1 MSLQEYYGEMIL
13 QYYWKNQDLFFCGR
27 VSRSISI
34 GLFINREKQ
43 YSEKENS
50 EEYEKVTKQR
60 ALERDIRKQ
69 KTTRNAL
76 KAAGDD
82 EGVKEYDKKIRTS
95 TAKLERFCDENGLI
109 VRRDRTEV
117 YGYSDPGRKKK
128 HEDFVEALDKSEES
142 GIIKS
147 GSDIVALEEQRYGRN
162 KNTLVNKTFI
172 DSGEYKRKFDNAT
185 DNPVVNKSLY
195 DCAKK
200 ALKHRSGTVFEDMY
214 WINSNTGNIEL
225 AVTDS
230 TAERGIPYSD
240 KIIKAITG
248 RTDLITLH
256 THPGSMPPSISD
268 LNKNFEHN
276 YRTGFIACHNGRVFG
291 YNCNEEISQALHDL
305 YVAEYQS
312 MGYDE
317 YSAQLASLNK
327 LKENHDFDFWE
338 VT

>member
-1 MSLQEYYGEMIL
+1 MCLKII
-13 QYYWKNQDLFFCGR
+13 WKANIFRRAYHIWIFHPVWKKTRTDL
-27 VSRSISI
+27 V
-34 GLFINREKQ
+34 
-43 YSEKENS
+43 
-50 EEYEKVTKQR
+50 
-60 ALERDIRKQ
+60 
-69 KTTRNAL
+69 KT
-76 KAAGDD
+76 
-82 EGVKEYDKKIRTS
+82 
-95 TAKLERFCDENGLI
+95 
-109 VRRDRTEV
+109 
-117 YGYSDPGRKKK
+117 
-128 HEDFVEALDKSEES
+128 LDNFGKS

-147 GSDIVALEEQRYGRN
+147 GSGVVAKEEQRYGRN
-162 KNTLVNKTFI
+162 KNTLVNKTYI

-185 DNPVVNKSLY
+185 DNQSVNRSLY

-214 WINSNTGNIEL
+214 WINCNTGNIEL

-240 KIIKAITG
+240 KIIKAIIG